1 MDSNLASR
9 IAEYMSKCAICTLA
23 TASTDGEPSAST
35 VYFKNAGTV
44 IYFNTG
50 RDTQKVRNITLNPR
64 VAIAM
69 QEVSAPKTDQEIK
82 GIQYIGKARILS
94 DADITEVPKAVV
106 ARHRAFNSSY
116 PGTSVLVKVTPIK
129 IYLIDYSHGFRHR
142 DVLQF

>member
-35 VYFKNAGTV
+35 VYFKNAGTD

-82 GIQYIGKARILS
+82 GIQYIGKVRILS

>member
-35 VYFKNAGTV
+35 VYFKNAGTD

-116 PGTSVLVKVTPIK
+116 PGTSVIVKVTPIK

>member
-1 MDSNLASR
+1 
-9 IAEYMSKCAICTLA
+9 
-23 TASTDGEPSAST
+23 
-35 VYFKNAGTV
+35 
-44 IYFNTG
+44 
-50 RDTQKVRNITLNPR
+50 
-64 VAIAM
+64 M

-116 PGTSVLVKVTPIK
+116 PGTSVIVKVTPIK

>member
-35 VYFKNAGTV
+35 VYFKNAGTD

-116 PGTSVLVKVTPIK
+116 PGTSVVVKVTPTK

>member
-35 VYFKNAGTV
+35 VYFKNAGTD

>member
-1 MDSNLASR
+1 
-9 IAEYMSKCAICTLA
+9 MSKCAICTLA

-35 VYFKNAGTV
+35 VYFKNAGTD

-116 PGTSVLVKVTPIK
+116 PGTSVIVKVTPIK